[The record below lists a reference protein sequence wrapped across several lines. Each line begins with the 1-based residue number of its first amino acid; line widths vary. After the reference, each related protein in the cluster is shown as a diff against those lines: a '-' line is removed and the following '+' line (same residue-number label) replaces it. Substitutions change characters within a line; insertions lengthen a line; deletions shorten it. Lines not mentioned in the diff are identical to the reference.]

1 MAKVRR
7 VDYFAVHVAN
17 RPGEAAM
24 ALESLKRQGVNLL
37 AFTGFPDGRGS
48 QMDFVPEKTATFVT
62 AARKVKL
69 KVRPKKQGFLIQGK
83 DTTGAVAGMMKRLA
97 KAKINVTAVDAVS
110 AGNGRYGA
118 ILWVKPKD
126 VARTARTLG
135 A

>member
-1 MAKVRR
+1 MAKVRK

-24 ALESLKRQGVNLL
+24 ALEAFKRQGVNLL

-48 QMDFVPEKTATFVT
+48 QMDFIPEKTATFIA
-62 AARKVKL
+62 AARKAKL
-69 KVRPKKQGFLIQGK
+69 RIKPKKQGFLIQGS
-83 DTTGAVAGMMKRLA
+83 DAPGAVAGVMKKLA

-118 ILWVKPKD
+118 IFWVKPKD
-126 VARTARTLG
+126 VARTARTLK

>member
-1 MAKVRR
+1 MAKVRK

-24 ALESLKRQGVNLL
+24 ALEALKRQGVNLL
-37 AFTGFPDGRGS
+37 AFSGFPEGRGS
-48 QMDFVPEKTATFVT
+48 QMDFIPEKTATFIA
-62 AARKVKL
+62 AARKAKL
-69 KVRPKKQGFLIQGK
+69 RIKPKKQGFLIQGS
-83 DTTGAVAGMMKRLA
+83 DAPGAVAGVMKKLA

-118 ILWVKPKD
+118 IFWVKPKD
-126 VARTARTLG
+126 VARTARTLK